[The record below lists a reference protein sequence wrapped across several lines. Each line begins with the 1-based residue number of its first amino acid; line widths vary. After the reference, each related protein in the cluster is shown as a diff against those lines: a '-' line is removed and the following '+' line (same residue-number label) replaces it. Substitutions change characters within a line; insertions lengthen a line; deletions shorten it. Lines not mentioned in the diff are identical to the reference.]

1 MRYDSEEYR
10 ANPRTGA
17 RTDGFRDG
25 EGDFAADGTEA
36 ERPLKELVR
45 EFMDEGR
52 RLVRAELTLARAELK
67 AEAKKAG
74 AGAGMGAAGGV
85 VALLGGMT
93 LVAFLVLALAQVMP
107 AWLSALLVAVALI
120 AVGGVLV
127 MAAKKRLTTVH
138 GPTKTIQTLKEDKE
152 WARRTMQ
159 SVKSATH
166 GNA

>member
-1 MRYDSEEYR
+1 MRYEPEEY
-10 ANPRTGA
+10 TA
-17 RTDGFRDG
+17 RPEGFRDG
-25 EGDFAADGTEA
+25 EGEFAGDGFGAGT

-52 RLVRAELTLARAELK
+52 RLVRAELTLARAELR

-74 AGAGMGAAGGV
+74 AGAGLGAAGGV

-107 AWLSALLVAVALI
+107 AWASALLVAVVLL
-120 AVGGVLV
+120 AVGGGLV